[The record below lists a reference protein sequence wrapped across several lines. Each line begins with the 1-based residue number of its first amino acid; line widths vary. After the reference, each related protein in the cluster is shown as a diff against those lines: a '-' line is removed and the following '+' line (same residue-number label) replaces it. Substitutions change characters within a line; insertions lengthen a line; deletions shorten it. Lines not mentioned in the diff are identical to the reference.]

1 MSETKNELYLQ
12 LKDIIKIDSPTN
24 EKLHEQTFIIQY
36 IDKSK
41 IKIINIESFD
51 ETILLLN
58 NKIIDDKTIEKI
70 YLISRD
76 ENTSYAL
83 QNNFVIGTWINIHFS
98 GNLPV
103 NESGVTGEIINLE
116 EDMIEIKLYPSE
128 EIIYIDFA
136 YKGIPENLN
145 ISKIEITEKP
155 DTLKKTEEK
164 ELQEEKEKEISDS
177 SVSKDENEIIADGE
191 LLLSEQ
197 QQPDE
202 NIHQQLID
210 ELLEANEIEIGDD
223 LQEVEQVVEKDENK
237 QRYGINIQKNDLLD
251 ELLSEIPTSNRTSIV
266 MNNIHKMIERYTQ
279 LRNKF
284 STFDDLEMLICLK
297 LKPLYIN
304 L

>member
-12 LKDIIKIDSPTN
+12 LKDIIKIDSPSN

-58 NKIIDDKTIEKI
+58 NKTIEDKTIEKI

-83 QNNFVIGTWINIHFS
+83 QNNFIIGTWINIHFS

-155 DTLKKTEEK
+155 DTLKKT
-164 ELQEEKEKEISDS
+164 
-177 SVSKDENEIIADGE
+177 G
-191 LLLSEQ
+191 
-197 QQPDE
+197 
-202 NIHQQLID
+202 
-210 ELLEANEIEIGDD
+210 
-223 LQEVEQVVEKDENK
+223 
-237 QRYGINIQKNDLLD
+237 
-251 ELLSEIPTSNRTSIV
+251 
-266 MNNIHKMIERYTQ
+266 
-279 LRNKF
+279 
-284 STFDDLEMLICLK
+284 
-297 LKPLYIN
+297 
-304 L
+304 